1 MPVFA
6 ARLPHVSARWR
17 IALAG
22 LALVLALGFLPAS
35 LFADPLLAPGCS
47 HIVQRGDT
55 LYSIAAKYGTTV
67 AALVRTNN
75 ITNPNVI
82 WTGVS
87 LTLPGCGAASAP
99 ARPAAPAPAKPAAPA
114 QPISSAVPA
123 GCFTCTISAG
133 QSIAWL
139 ADDYGSSVAD
149 IMARNGLTSTVVY
162 PGQRL
167 IVCPTGG
174 KH

>member
-1 MPVFA
+1 MHSFA
-6 ARLPHVSARWR
+6 VRLPHFSLRWR
-17 IALAG
+17 IALAA
-22 LALVLALGFLPAS
+22 LAFVLALGFLPAS
-35 LFADPLLAPGCS
+35 IFADPLEATGCT
-47 HIVQRGDT
+47 HLVQRGDT

-67 AALVRTNN
+67 AALVAANN
-75 ITNPNVI
+75 ITNANYI
-82 WTGVS
+82 WAGVN
-87 LTLPGCGAASAP
+87 LKLPGCGATSTAPAKPSAP
-99 ARPAAPAPAKPAAPA
+99 AQPAAPA
-114 QPISSAVPA
+114 QPIKSAVPA

-139 ADDYGSSVAD
+139 ADDYGSTVAD
-149 IMARNGLTSTVVY
+149 IMARNNLTSTIVY

>member
-1 MPVFA
+1 MTSFA
-6 ARLPHVSARWR
+6 IRLPHLSLRRR
-17 IALAG
+17 IALA
-22 LALVLALGFLPAS
+22 AIVFVLALGFLPAS
-35 LFADPLLAPGCS
+35 LFADPLEAATCA

-67 AALVRTNN
+67 AALVKTNN

-82 WTGVS
+82 WSGIT
-87 LTLPGCGAASAP
+87 LRLPGCGATSTAP
-99 ARPAAPAPAKPAAPA
+99 ARPATPAQPAAPA
-114 QPISSAVPA
+114 QPIKSAIPN

-139 ADDYGSSVAD
+139 ADDYGSTVAE
-149 IMARNGLTSTVVY
+149 IMARNNLTSTTVY